1 MPKACTL
8 SPYSLWNGNGK
19 FFPCALFYIILSSS
33 CKRPIQTTG
42 DSVSLKVDLHFFTS
56 STVEEQVSYGGEVVG
71 ESAMKRVEDIGNEV
85 IHKYYV
91 WAS

>member
-1 MPKACTL
+1 ME
-8 SPYSLWNGNGK
+8 NGK
-19 FFPCALFYIILSSS
+19 FVCAQCFILYSQVHVNVQFKLQEILFPWKLICI
-33 CKRPIQTTG
+33 
-42 DSVSLKVDLHFFTS
+42 FFTS

-91 WAS
+91 WAL